1 MEKEKL
7 EYRQSHPKC
16 KWCKWYKYNTWQD
29 CHWITCY
36 GECTLKDKI
45 INYDSI
51 PRLCQYYKVKESKN
65 DYEKNT
71 KMDIR

>member
-7 EYRQSHPKC
+7 EYRKSHPKC

-45 INYDSI
+45 INYDNILRIWCRYYTIKGGNNEI
-51 PRLCQYYKVKESKN
+51 PTNKTDES
-65 DYEKNT
+65 
-71 KMDIR
+71 